1 MISRILS
8 GVIGGFF
15 VAFFGYMVLSFPLN
29 EPYISIFMIIW
40 ALSIFYSYKAETTG
54 VVWRFLLLTS
64 SALCFLMPLASFIWS
79 GHQVASTESAA
90 EGAGAIIGGGL
101 ITMFS
106 TFFGF
111 FLGIVFLIIGLLVG
125 KKKSK

>member
-1 MISRILS
+1 MIARILS

-15 VAFFGYMVLSFPLN
+15 VAFFGYMVLSSPLN
-29 EPYISIFMIIW
+29 EPYVSIFMIIW
-40 ALSIFYSYKAETTG
+40 ALSIFYSYKAETAG

-64 SALCFLMPLASFIWS
+64 SVLCFLMPLASFIWS
-79 GHQVASTESAA
+79 GHQVASTESA
-90 EGAGAIIGGGL
+90 GAIIGGGL
-101 ITMFS
+101 ITMIS